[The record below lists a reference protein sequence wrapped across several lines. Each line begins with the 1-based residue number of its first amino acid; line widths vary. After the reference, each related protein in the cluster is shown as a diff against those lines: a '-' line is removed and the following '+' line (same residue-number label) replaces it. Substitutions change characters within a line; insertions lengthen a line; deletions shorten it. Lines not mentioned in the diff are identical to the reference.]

1 MERLQ
6 RIDGLLNKEEIA
18 VVEGDRLKIVDN
30 RTGKSYEVTLK
41 ESKDS
46 YFFNTKNLEK
56 ITDKHS

>member
-6 RIDGLLNKEEIA
+6 RLDAVLNKEEIA
-18 VVEGDRLKIVDN
+18 VVEGDRLKITDN
-30 RTGKSYEVTLK
+30 RTGKSIELTLK

-56 ITDKHS
+56 ITDKNN

>member
-6 RIDGLLNKEEIA
+6 RLDSILNKEEIA

-30 RTGKSYEVTLK
+30 RTGKSIEVTLK

-46 YFFNTKNLEK
+46 YYFNTKNL
-56 ITDKHS
+56 